1 MAVVDVYLGA
11 FQLFGSGNCQVAEC
25 RTEYQPHGH
34 GLFGVID
41 CDPSHFVVIAGCCGS
56 IFVFAESYRFRG
68 MSVAVEFPWLAGNF
82 KICIAAFRVYG
93 EFKVL
98 LGVGQEEFAE
108 FYAVGLA

>member
-1 MAVVDVYLGA
+1 
-11 FQLFGSGNCQVAEC
+11 
-25 RTEYQPHGH
+25 
-34 GLFGVID
+34 
-41 CDPSHFVVIAGCCGS
+41 
-56 IFVFAESYRFRG
+56 

-108 FYAVGLA
+108 FYSILVRPKLQRSPSTLGLS